1 MDILNKKKI
10 ESLEKKIKSLEKKI
24 ENSEKKI
31 KKSMETKI
39 SSLKEESKEWDEY
52 RKWKEMKDSLPDIE
66 EMYNLKELKR
76 LTMLR
81 NKLYPIFLEQEH
93 TYNASV
99 GNQFM
104 PTKSFELTA
113 LSTKR
118 KIEDVESHIK
128 KKLEAISKLKTKKEL
143 IGVLKLYAI
152 STEWL
157 SPDWY
162 K

>member
-10 ESLEKKIKSLEKKI
+10 KSLEKKIKSLEKKI
-24 ENSEKKI
+24 ENSE
-31 KKSMETKI
+31 TKI
-39 SSLKEESKEWDEY
+39 SSLEAESKEWDEY

-66 EMYNLKELKR
+66 EMYNLQELKR

-81 NKLYPIFLEQEH
+81 NKLYPIFLKEEH
-93 TYNASV
+93 TYHASL

-104 PTKSFELTA
+104 VSESHKSQA
-113 LSTKR
+113 LSMKK

-128 KKLEAISKLKTKKEL
+128 KKLEAISKLKTRKEL
-143 IGVLKLYAI
+143 IGVLKLYGI